1 MLRIKIH
8 AGILR
13 KSRNLSTTRN
23 VRKKVARERSNLL
36 ENCSEGHVLEPI
48 PGRDQSNRPDD
59 AGSMATNKVR
69 RGEAALADLCNALRQ
84 RTFRRLE
91 CSVACA
97 IRTANRGTSC
107 DNEHQSFKRL
117 PFAQQ
122 TRRRQPLQEATD
134 VASYSSSV
142 YPRASRNGAFSSPG
156 MM

>member
-1 MLRIKIH
+1 M
-8 AGILR
+8 
-13 KSRNLSTTRN
+13 
-23 VRKKVARERSNLL
+23 ARERSNLL
-36 ENCSEGHVLEPI
+36 ENCSEGPVLEPI

-59 AGSMATNKVR
+59 ADSMATHKVR
-69 RGEAALADLCNALRQ
+69 RGEAALADLSNALRQ

-97 IRTANRGTSC
+97 MEGTANRGTSC
-107 DNEHQSFKRL
+107 VNEHQSFKRL

-122 TRRRQPLQEATD
+122 TRRTQPLQEATD